1 MKGTRVRAFMPKNF
15 WRPKK
20 LAAFIKMEQF
30 YGQPGRE
37 PLRNGKRSG
46 QKQSFCKMV
55 KNPAIKYGSRM
66 ASAVA
71 RFIESRIGLFK
82 TRWAVNDGE
91 HLAETPQITGGN
103 SALRMGERHRMIS
116 AYDNAVRTGEQPLMT
131 KSVILRAKK
140 S

>member
-46 QKQSFCKMV
+46 QKTVVLQNGEESGNKVRKPDGFS
-55 KNPAIKYGSRM
+55 SRQIH
-66 ASAVA
+66 
-71 RFIESRIGLFK
+71 REPHRTFK

-131 KSVILRAKK
+131 KSVIFAR
-140 S
+140 

>member
-20 LAAFIKMEQF
+20 LAAFTKMEQF

-46 QKQSFCKMV
+46 QKTVVLQNGEESGNKVRKPDGFS
-55 KNPAIKYGSRM
+55 SRQIH
-66 ASAVA
+66 
-71 RFIESRIGLFK
+71 REPHRTFK

-131 KSVILRAKK
+131 KSVIFAR
-140 S
+140 